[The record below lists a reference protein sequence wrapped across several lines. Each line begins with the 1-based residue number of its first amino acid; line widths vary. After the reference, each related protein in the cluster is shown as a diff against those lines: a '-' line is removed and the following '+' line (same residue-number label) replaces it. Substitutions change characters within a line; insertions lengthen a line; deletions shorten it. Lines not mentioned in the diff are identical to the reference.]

1 MNKII
6 WFRYDLRLI
15 DNDAFSHAVKQG
27 NTLPIFIFDKDY
39 FKLDTSSSF
48 HLYPIRIKSIKSKLN
63 RNYLYQKLKEI
74 NVGVNIHYIPIYRH
88 SYYKKMGFKILYFN
102 KFAAHN

>member
-48 HLYPIRIKSIKSKLN
+48 HLEFIKKSIEDLEKNLQREYGSHLN
-63 RNYLYQKLKEI
+63 IYYLSL
-74 NVGVNIHYIPIYRH
+74 IHI
-88 SYYKKMGFKILYFN
+88 
-102 KFAAHN
+102 